1 MEAGNLIS
9 IDLKK
14 ILKHNA
20 PCAPRF
26 RLRGLCAT
34 SVKSLALSKPS
45 VDAHSLLLF
54 IVFLL
59 LPCRDGKCS
68 GGSAYT
74 TTLAQTCSPG
84 IKVLITDKIFLSKSQ

>member
-59 LPCRDGKCS
+59 S
-68 GGSAYT
+68 
-74 TTLAQTCSPG
+74 
-84 IKVLITDKIFLSKSQ
+84 